1 MKRGKKILLVVV
13 LLCLCLIVYR
23 NVTGERKR
31 IREPED
37 TDSEFYL
44 YFGEDDTERI
54 DKIIL
59 KKQDGETYGTNAEI
73 EITDQD
79 VIREIADQILV
90 LKLTEN
96 ENIDT
101 NGLRENRIIISF
113 NTSGPD
119 MNLYVG
125 SDNRL
130 LFDRITCSTDT
141 KVVVEHA
148 WFIAEPQID
157 FEQWWEL
164 AETSK

>member
-1 MKRGKKILLVVV
+1 MKRKILLVTI
-13 LLCLCLIVYR
+13 LLCLCLIVYK
-23 NVTGERKR
+23 NLTEEKR
-31 IREPED
+31 RVRTPED

-44 YFGEDDTERI
+44 EFGEEDAERI
-54 DKIIL
+54 DKIVL
-59 KKQDGETYGTNAEI
+59 RKQDAETYGTNAEI
-73 EITDQD
+73 EITDPD
-79 VIREIADQILV
+79 VIREIADQILA

-113 NTSGPD
+113 NVSGPE

-148 WFIAEPQID
+148 LFIAEPQID

>member
-1 MKRGKKILLVVV
+1 MKRGKKLLLIVT
-13 LLCLCLIVYR
+13 LLCLVFVIYW
-23 NVTGERKR
+23 NMTGEKKR

-44 YFGEDDTERI
+44 YFGKDDAERI

-59 KKQDGETYGTNAEI
+59 RKQDAETYGMNAEI

-79 VIREIADQILV
+79 VIREIADQILA

-113 NTSGPD
+113 NVSGPE

-141 KVVVEHA
+141 KVVVEHTLC
-148 WFIAEPQID
+148 IAEPQID
-157 FEQWWEL
+157 FERWWKL
-164 AETSK
+164 AEESV